1 MKDDDILLSLI
12 GGNPSE
18 LLTVNLQ
25 SATNYGS
32 TTTDALG
39 SRPRTNPL
47 KRNGGMVCAV
57 NPSPT
62 AMENPGHSN
71 KSNYGENVI

>member
-12 GGNPSE
+12 GDPSE

-25 SATNYGS
+25 SATHYGS

-62 AMENPGHSN
+62 AMENPSN
-71 KSNYGENVI
+71 SNNSHYDVNEI